1 MLMCSVPTASSSTN
15 KELSLMQVEAWNQLA
30 GDAHSKHTGAAG
42 GTAEGYCR
50 ARRGQQG
57 AA

>member
-1 MLMCSVPTASSSTN
+1 M
-15 KELSLMQVEAWNQLA
+15 MQVEAWHQLA
-30 GDAHSKHTGAAG
+30 GDEHIKHRGDAG
-42 GTAEGYCR
+42 GFAEGDCR